1 MTAPTALETETWT
14 TWAGMPEGDT
24 ILRSATRMHAALAG
38 RTVTAF
44 RSSLAAVALA
54 ARRQRIAGSVI
65 TAVEA
70 RGKHL
75 LVRFSTGAALHT
87 HMGMT
92 GSWHL
97 YRPGSR
103 WQRPAAAARVVI
115 EASSVIAVCF
125 VPRVAEILPAGAENA
140 HPSLSQLG
148 PDVLDGAR
156 DAAPAVAGLRARGMD
171 EIGAALLDQTA
182 LSGVGNI
189 YKSESLF
196 LAGVDP
202 VARVESL
209 DDATLLR
216 LVRAAMREMHRSV
229 RDGTGEPEA
238 RSRGRYWVYRREGRP
253 CRRCG
258 AEIRMQR
265 QGPMRRS
272 TYWCPR
278 CQPATTP

>member
-1 MTAPTALETETWT
+1 
-14 TWAGMPEGDT
+14 MPEGDT
-24 ILRSATRMHAALAG
+24 ILRAATRMHAALAG

-44 RSSLAAVALA
+44 RSPLAALALA
-54 ARRQRIAGSVI
+54 ARRQRVPGSVV

-97 YRPGSR
+97 YRVGSR
-103 WQRPAAAARVVI
+103 WQKPEPMARVVL
-115 EASSVIAVCF
+115 EAGPVVAVCF
-125 VPRVAEILPAGAENA
+125 VPRMAELLPPGGEAA
-140 HPSLSQLG
+140 HPALTGLG
-148 PDVLDGAR
+148 PDVLDHAR
-156 DAAPAVAGLRARGMD
+156 DAQPAVAGLRARGEV
-171 EIGAALLDQTA
+171 EIGIALLDQTA

-196 LAGVDP
+196 LAGVNP
-202 VARVESL
+202 FARVGAL
-209 DDATLLR
+209 DDATLTR
-216 LVRAAMREMHRSV
+216 IVRAAMREMHRSV
-229 RDGTGEPEA
+229 RDGAGDVDGRP
-238 RSRGRYWVYRREGRP
+238 RGRYWVYRRSGRP

-258 AEIRMQR
+258 TIIAMAR

-272 TYWCPR
+272 TYWCAR
-278 CQPATTP
+278 CQPG

>member
-1 MTAPTALETETWT
+1 
-14 TWAGMPEGDT
+14 MPEGDT
-24 ILRSATRMHAALAG
+24 ILRTATRMHDALGG

-44 RSSLAAVALA
+44 RSPLPALAMA
-54 ARRQRIAGSVI
+54 ARRHRIVGSVVA
-65 TAVEA
+65 AVEA

-75 LVRFSTGAALHT
+75 LVRFSTGFALHS

-103 WQRPAAAARVVI
+103 WRRPEATARAVL
-115 EASSVIAVCF
+115 EAGTVIAVCF
-125 VPRVAEILPAGAENA
+125 VPRVIELLPATEEAA
-140 HPSLSQLG
+140 HPALAALG
-148 PDVLDGAR
+148 PDVLDPAR
-156 DAAPAVAGLRARGMD
+156 DAAPGVAGLRARGAD

-182 LSGVGNI
+182 LRGVGNI

-202 VARVESL
+202 FARVATL
-209 DDATLLR
+209 DDATLTR
-216 LVRAAMREMHRSV
+216 VVRAAMREMHRSV
-229 RDGTGEPEA
+229 RDGT
-238 RSRGRYWVYRREGRP
+238 SRTRWVYRRSGRP

-258 AEIRMQR
+258 TVIAMER

-278 CQPATTP
+278 CQPATG

>member
-1 MTAPTALETETWT
+1 
-14 TWAGMPEGDT
+14 MPEGDT
-24 ILRSATRMHAALAG
+24 ILRSATRMHDALAG

-44 RSSLAAVALA
+44 RSPVPALA
-54 ARRQRIAGSVI
+54 AAARRHRIEGSVV

-75 LVRFSTGAALHT
+75 LVRFSRGFVLHT

-103 WQRPAAAARVVI
+103 WQKPEAMARAVV
-115 EASSVIAVCF
+115 EAGPVIAVCF
-125 VPRVAEILPAGAENA
+125 VPRVVELLPAESEAA
-140 HPSLSQLG
+140 HPSLSRLG
-148 PDVLDGAR
+148 SDVLDPAR
-156 DAAPAVAGLRARGMD
+156 DAAPAVAGLRARGD
-171 EIGAALLDQTA
+171 DPIGVALLDQTA
-182 LSGVGNI
+182 VSGIGNI
-189 YKSESLF
+189 YKSEALY

-202 VARVESL
+202 FAPVASL
-209 DDATLLR
+209 DDATLTR
-216 LVRAAMREMHRSV
+216 IVRAAMREMHRSV
-229 RDGTGEPEA
+229 ASGSAGPDP
-238 RSRGRYWVYRREGRP
+238 SRGRNVYRREGRP

-258 AEIRMQR
+258 TAIRMER

-278 CQPATTP
+278 CQPPNP

>member
-1 MTAPTALETETWT
+1 V
-14 TWAGMPEGDT
+14 PEGDT
-24 ILRSATRMHAALAG
+24 IFRTASRMHGALAG

-44 RSSLAAVALA
+44 RSRLPGLAMA
-54 ARRQRIAGSVI
+54 ARRYRVQGSVV

-75 LVRFSTGAALHT
+75 LVRFSTGAALHS

-103 WQRPAAAARVVI
+103 WRKSEALARVVL
-115 EASSVIAVCF
+115 EAGDVIAVCF
-125 VPRVAEILPAGAENA
+125 VPRVLELLPAADEAA
-140 HPSLSQLG
+140 HPSLTRLG
-148 PDVLDGAR
+148 PDVLAPAR
-156 DAAPAVAGLRARGMD
+156 DPGPAVAGLRARAED
-171 EIGAALLDQTA
+171 EIGAAILDQTA

-202 VARVESL
+202 FARVRSI
-209 DDATLLR
+209 DDATLTR
-216 LVRAAMREMHRSV
+216 IVRAAMREMGRSV
-229 RDGTGEPEA
+229 RDGTGEVDGQA
-238 RSRGRYWVYRREGRP
+238 RGRYWVYRRSGQP

-258 AEIRMQR
+258 TLITMAR

-272 TYWCPR
+272 TYWCAR
-278 CQPATTP
+278 CQPSARPARTTSP

>member
-1 MTAPTALETETWT
+1 
-14 TWAGMPEGDT
+14 MPEGDT
-24 ILRSATRMHAALAG
+24 ILRAATRMHGALTG

-44 RSSLAAVALA
+44 RSPLPALATA
-54 ARRQRIAGSVI
+54 ARRHRVQGSVV

-75 LVRFSTGAALHT
+75 LVRFSTGAALHS

-97 YRPGSR
+97 YRVGSR
-103 WQRPAAAARVVI
+103 WRKSEALARVVL
-115 EASSVIAVCF
+115 EAGDVLAVCF
-125 VPRVAEILPAGAENA
+125 VPRVVELLPAADEAA
-140 HPSLSQLG
+140 HPSLTRLG
-148 PDVLDGAR
+148 PDVLAPAR
-156 DAAPAVAGLRARGMD
+156 DPAPAVAGLRARGED
-171 EIGAALLDQTA
+171 EIGAAILDQTA

-202 VARVESL
+202 FLRVAAL
-209 DDATLLR
+209 DDATLTR
-216 LVRAAMREMHRSV
+216 IVRTAMREMHRSV
-229 RDGTGEPEA
+229 RDGTGA
-238 RSRGRYWVYRREGRP
+238 VDGQRRGRYWVYRRSGQP

-258 AEIRMQR
+258 TIITMAR

-272 TYWCPR
+272 TYWCAR
-278 CQPATTP
+278 CQTAVAPSRID

>member
-1 MTAPTALETETWT
+1 
-14 TWAGMPEGDT
+14 MPEGDT
-24 ILRSATRMHAALAG
+24 ILRAATRMHAALAG

-44 RSSLAAVALA
+44 RSRLPALALA
-54 ARRQRIAGSVI
+54 ARRQKVEGSLI

-75 LVRFSTGAALHT
+75 LVRFSTGAALHS

-97 YRPGSR
+97 YRVGSR
-103 WQRPAAAARVVI
+103 WRKPEPMARVVL
-115 EASSVIAVCF
+115 EAGDVVAVCF
-125 VPRVAEILPAGAENA
+125 VPRVVELLPTADEAA
-140 HPSLSQLG
+140 HPSLTRLG
-148 PDVLDGAR
+148 PDVLAPAR
-156 DAAPAVAGLRARGMD
+156 DPAPAVAGLRARGED
-171 EIGAALLDQTA
+171 AIGTALLDQTA

-196 LAGVDP
+196 LAGVNPFLP
-202 VARVESL
+202 VSAL
-209 DDATLLR
+209 DDRTLTR
-216 LVRAAMREMHRSV
+216 IVRTAMREMHRSV
-229 RDGTGEPEA
+229 RDGTGA
-238 RSRGRYWVYRREGRP
+238 VDGRARGRYWVYRRSGQA

-258 AEIRMQR
+258 TLITMAR

-278 CQPATTP
+278 CQGAGSATRD

>member
-125 VPRVAEILPAGAENA
+125 VPRVAEILPAGAEDA
-140 HPSLSQLG
+140 HPSLSHLG
-148 PDVLDGAR
+148 ADVLDDASDAR
-156 DAAPAVAGLRARGMD
+156 PAVAGLRGRGED
-171 EIGAALLDQTA
+171 EIGVALLDQTA
-182 LSGVGNI
+182 VSGIGNI
-189 YKSESLF
+189 YKSEALF
-196 LAGVDP
+196 LAGVSP
-202 VARVESL
+202 FARVDSL
-209 DDATLLR
+209 DDATLVR
-216 LVRAAMREMHRSV
+216 IVRAAMRLMRRSV
-229 RDGTGEPEA
+229 AAAAPAGARTADG
-238 RSRGRYWVYRREGRP
+238 RHVYRREGRS

-258 AEIRMQR
+258 TTVRMER

-272 TYWCPR
+272 SYWCPR
-278 CQPATTP
+278 CQPPGTP